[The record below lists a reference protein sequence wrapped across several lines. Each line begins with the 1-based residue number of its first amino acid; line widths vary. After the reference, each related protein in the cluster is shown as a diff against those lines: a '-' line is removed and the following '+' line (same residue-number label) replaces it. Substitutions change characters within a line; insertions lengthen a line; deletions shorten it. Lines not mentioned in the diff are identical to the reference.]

1 MIFMNKMLLVYTG
14 EETDPM
20 EAHKFAHMVMF
31 LSAQFRGEIPNTNN

>member
-20 EAHKFAHMVMF
+20 KAYKFAKMVMI
-31 LSAQFRGEIPNTNN
+31 LSAQFKGKTPKT